1 MMTKVNWTCGDHFAM
16 YTNIESLTSLHKTN
30 IQLCQ
35 FTSILKVQNIEVVI
49 QIIFYLN
56 TR

>member
-1 MMTKVNWTCGDHFAM
+1 MTKVNWTCGDHFAM